1 MRWNGSGT
9 RSNEPRTSGNDSGT
23 SGTRPRTARNGRE
36 RLKSGNWTAADE
48 SETAVEQVFTN
59 EPAQLAFLMPADASG
74 PYVVLIRRRH
84 PRGHGPL
91 LEGKLS
97 EPIVPA

>member
-1 MRWNGSGT
+1 MAA
-9 RSNEPRTSGNDSGT
+9 PRHRQPGRYAAGEALRVAGARLDYDAD
-23 SGTRPRTARNGRE
+23 RPDEG
-36 RLKSGNWTAADE
+36 LFLVAADE

-74 PYVVLIRRRH
+74 PYAVLIRRRH

-97 EPIVPA
+97 EPIVTA